1 VSPTGT
7 YLEIDGR
14 PALRFE
20 RRLPHPPSRVW
31 TMITDPDELATWFPA
46 RVHVEAWEVGRAIRF
61 VFDGEDGEAGE
72 TDGRVLAVEPIRRL
86 ALDWEG
92 DELVF
97 ELAGTDD
104 GTLLTFTTLLAER
117 DTAARNAAGWDVCLD
132 ALTGQPG
139 TDWQPLHDR
148 YVAEGVPSGAPI
160 PAQPASDG

>member
-1 VSPTGT
+1 MSPTGT

-20 RRLPHPPSRVW
+20 RRLPHPPARVW

-46 RVHVEAWEVGRAIRF
+46 RVHLDAWEVGRTLRF
-61 VFDGEDGEAGE
+61 TFDGEDAE
-72 TDGRVLAVEPIRRL
+72 TTGRVLAVEPVRRL

-97 ELAGTDD
+97 ELTGTDD
-104 GTLLTFTTLLAER
+104 GTLLTFTTLLAAR

-132 ALTGQPG
+132 ALAGTSDAPTSARTPG
-139 TDWQPLHDR
+139 WEERYQG
-148 YVAEGVPSGAPI
+148 YVAAGVPSGAAI
-160 PAQPASDG
+160 PG

>member
-1 VSPTGT
+1 MSSTGT
-7 YLEIDGR
+7 YLEIEGR

-20 RRLPHPPSRVW
+20 RRLPHPPARVW

-46 RVHVEAWEVGRAIRF
+46 RVHLDAWEVGRTLRF
-61 VFDGEDGEAGE
+61 TFDGEEGE
-72 TDGRVLAVEPIRRL
+72 TTGRVLAVEPVRRL

-132 ALTGQPG
+132 ALTGSTVDAPSTGRTPPWEERYQE
-139 TDWQPLHDR
+139 
-148 YVAEGVPSGAPI
+148 YVAAGVPSGAVI
-160 PAQPASDG
+160 PG